1 MLTNCCL
8 LEFFYSSLKV
18 PTQLSLYSIKV
29 PTQLLVYS
37 MLCVI
42 SMVLPSV
49 YFSSPE
55 VDLNFEIA
63 CNHLLLLILGE
74 MYK

>member
-8 LEFFYSSLKV
+8 LEFFYFSLKV

-29 PTQLLVYS
+29 PTQLSLYS

-49 YFSSPE
+49 YFSSLE

-63 CNHLLLLILGE
+63 CNYLLLLILGE